1 MSQKSLRCAVYT
13 RKSSEEGLDQNFNS
27 LDAQR
32 EACEAYIASQRHEG
46 WRVLSKRYDDGGF
59 SGGNMQRPGLQQLL
73 ADINAGHVDL
83 VVVYKIDRL
92 TRCLTDFAKMVE
104 VFEKK
109 GTSFVSVTQH
119 FNTTTSMGRLTLNV
133 LLSFAQ
139 FEREVTGERIRDK
152 FAASKVKGLWMG
164 GPIPLGYD
172 VKDRAL
178 VANPKDAAIV
188 RLIFERYLTL
198 GCVQKL
204 KDELDAKGFK
214 TKVRVSRAGNRSG
227 GTPYSR
233 GAIHHLLRNRLYRG
247 ETHHA
252 GKYYPGQHEAIV
264 PPDVWEKVQAQLDTN
279 HRAHH
284 VKKRARITNLLAGM
298 VFNEEGVAFTA
309 KHTTKQGRKY
319 RYYWLKTAV
328 DAAEQPQAFS
338 IPAYDLERLIE
349 TEWIALLTSKDL
361 DQRLG
366 IGRADHAKL
375 IRGASKNLASTWDT
389 KTASEKREALTVCGT
404 RIRVGTDRV
413 DLSIEIAELCKVLLG
428 PDIASDIPI
437 KEKHLS
443 QSIAASNY
451 RVRGGTR
458 LIEAD
463 DSARSAATAPSR
475 EQLLR
480 TIAVGRKWMNQL
492 ITGEVESLRA
502 LAAREKR
509 SETYLSDTLRVACL
523 SPKLVQVLV
532 EGQDLAITGTSS
544 LLKHFQSDWVI
555 QNRLL
560 GMPKAARFSAR
571 SGH

>member
-1 MSQKSLRCAVYT
+1 MSQKTLRCAVYT

-46 WRVLSKRYDDGGF
+46 WRALSKRYDDGGF

-73 ADINAGHVDL
+73 TDINAGHVDL

-92 TRCLTDFAKMVE
+92 TRSLTDFAKMVE

-188 RLIFERYLTL
+188 RSIFDRYLTL
-198 GCVQKL
+198 CCVQNL

-227 GTPYSR
+227 GTPFAR
-233 GAIHHLLRNRLYRG
+233 GAIYHLLRNRLYRG

-264 PPDVWEKVQAQLDTN
+264 PADVWEKVQAQLDTN

-284 VKKRARITNLLAGM
+284 VKERARVSNLLAGM
-298 VFNEEGVAFTA
+298 VFSEEGLAFIG

-319 RYYWLKTAV
+319 RYYWLKAAV
-328 DAAEQPQAFS
+328 DTEEQQQVLS

-366 IGRADHAKL
+366 IERADHAKL
-375 IRGASKNLASTWDT
+375 IRGASRHLASTWNT
-389 KTASEKREALTVCGT
+389 KTASEKREALTACGT
-404 RIRVGTDRV
+404 RIHVRTGHV
-413 DLSIEIAELCKVLLG
+413 DLSIEIAALCKALLG
-428 PDIASDIPI
+428 PDTTIDIRTGATR
-437 KEKHLS
+437 LS

-463 DSARSAATAPSR
+463 DSARQAATAPGR

-480 TIAVGRKWMNQL
+480 TVAIARKWMNQL
-492 ITGEVESLRA
+492 ITGEVESMRA

-509 SETYLSDTLRVACL
+509 SETFLSDTLRVACL
-523 SPKLVQVLV
+523 SPKLVQALV
-532 EGQDLAITGTSS
+532 DGQGLSITGTSS
-544 LLKHFQSDWVI
+544 LLKQFKSDWAV
-555 QNRLL
+555 QDQLM
-560 GMPKAARFSAR
+560 GKS
-571 SGH
+571 